1 MDSLEV
7 YERYHTLIHSVY
19 RSRLKV
25 QILLTLLNGEATLA
39 HLREVTG
46 STSQAVIPKIRGLE
60 GQALLEQSNYQY
72 RLTPLGKVVA
82 ANVERFVQ
90 LMGGIGRHQQFWAT
104 HHLWSLPEEFLAS
117 ISDLLDAEVKYDT
130 TVDMFSVYSHYI
142 EILKDASYIHGLS
155 SVASPGLA
163 EFLAQK
169 VISGI
174 PVELVVRREVVDL
187 LSQEPYA
194 ANMKDLASFPNF
206 LVWVTGE
213 DLKVGLTATDK
224 YLSLGLFKKDTN
236 LYDSSTDLFSNDP
249 QAVSWGERLFQ
260 YYKKRSEN
268 LDIATLF
275 R

>member
-1 MDSLEV
+1 MDTLEV
-7 YERYHTLIHSVY
+7 YDRYNTLIHSVY

-25 QILLTLLNGEATLA
+25 QILLTLHGGDATLA
-39 HLREVTG
+39 ELRVVTG

-60 GQALLEQSNYQY
+60 GQALVEQSNYQY

-82 ANVERFVQ
+82 TNVERFVL
-90 LMGGIGRHQQFWAT
+90 LMGGIGRHQQFWAA
-104 HHLWSLPEEFLAS
+104 HDLQSLPKEFLAS

-130 TVDMFSVYSHYI
+130 TVDMFSVYSHYL
-142 EILKDASYIHGLS
+142 EILKNAKYIHGLS

-169 VISGI
+169 VVSGI

-194 ANMKDLASFPNF
+194 ANMKELASFPNF
-206 LVWVTGE
+206 IVWVTRE
-213 DLKVGLTATDK
+213 DLKVGLTATDR

-236 LYDSSTDLFSNDP
+236 LYDSSTDLFSNNP
-249 QAVSWGERLFQ
+249 EAVAWGERLFQ
-260 YYKKRSEN
+260 YYKKRSKH
-268 LDIATLF
+268 LDITKLF
-275 R
+275 P

>member
-7 YERYHTLIHSVY
+7 YERHHALIHSVY

-25 QILLTLLNGEATLA
+25 QILLTLHKGDATLA
-39 HLREVTG
+39 QLREVTG

-82 ANVERFVQ
+82 TNVEGFVQ
-90 LMGGIGRHQQFWAT
+90 LMGGISRHQQFWAA
-104 HHLWSLPEEFLAS
+104 HDLRSLPEEFLAS

-169 VISGI
+169 VVSGI
-174 PVELVVRREVVDL
+174 PVELVVRREVVEL

-194 ANMKDLASFPNF
+194 ANMKELASFPNF
-206 LVWVTGE
+206 RVWVTGE
-213 DLKVGLTATDK
+213 DLKVGLTATDLH
-224 YLSLGLFKKDTN
+224 LSLGLFKKDTN
-236 LYDSSTDLFSNDP
+236 LYDSSTDLFSNNHL
-249 QAVSWGERLFQ
+249 AVAWGERLFQ
-260 YYKKRSEN
+260 YYKKRSKK
-268 LDIATLF
+268 LKITTLF
-275 R
+275 P